1 MADLLSIAGTA
12 LRNNQSALAVV
23 SNNIAN
29 VDTDGYVRQ
38 ELDVRE
44 NQPSKSG
51 QVYIGSGAVAT
62 GTKRAYDA
70 LVESSLRASK
80 SDLAAQPPLIEL
92 TNRLIDVLGS
102 DKASLTPALNDFFG
116 GIKDLSQDPSSQ
128 SRRGQALSAAE
139 NLVSRF
145 NDLGNQFELLDDESK
160 NRIDYELS
168 RFNSLTEQ
176 LLIVNQRLGRQP
188 EIKRQPPDLLNLR
201 DKLLIDMSEIIRIS
215 VTETANGTVMVGL
228 GSSSG
233 AEPLLDSHGK
243 VDIGVSY
250 QMDQSPSSALLVKD
264 PYGTTEPISGILG
277 GSLGGLIQFRDS
289 MLGPSWQ
296 SLDRVAST
304 MANEVNSILSGGMDL
319 DGEKGEPLF
328 KVPLRFNSD
337 LSMARA
343 NIGIDITL
351 VAESEHNGNPLEL
364 IYDGTNG
371 RWLVTD
377 QVSGMRY
384 SSQSPSGLIVN
395 GLRISFSGEPQDGDV
410 VRVNSVASPARSIE
424 LGFSDSKKIAAADLF
439 GVTNG
444 LSNTSLARASVSANL
459 DTINRG
465 ETSLAEVLDNNL
477 NSSSA
482 LRVQSSFTESLFSV
496 PAGISNAIIE
506 MEQVGTSNIELQV
519 FTKEGRQIFGS
530 ADLTQEQKSVMLSA
544 QNGFS
549 ENLTYSDTYRNSPS
563 DYLNSDW
570 TVGAFDK
577 SITSINESGEGYL
590 VKEAAIGSVALQEF
604 NSDGS
609 GVVIPENA
617 LRLNGYSLSEFSIAA
632 NARLT
637 STAIVSWLNDNIQ
650 AAGLGLIASSNE
662 YIEIPAAEVNLNG
675 TSLSINGRAINL
687 SGDIPDI
694 SSLVERINRV
704 SASSGVDA
712 RFDVNQGLV
721 LSNRAAVAG
730 QAISISGSDD
740 MFTEFNGDMYTGVT
754 VTVDP
759 RSRVDLSEKEVA
771 LTLDSSGSSAHLSAI
786 GFNTSLYLPG
796 VLEEDLIVFA
806 TGSAGH
812 SADVFAEYAREE
824 RPLLVERDR
833 ETRVRF
839 VTESTYEIVDTASNT
854 VLAERNFV
862 PGDKINF
869 GSFTIAFSEKPSAGD
884 EFVVDGNQTGLG
896 SNGNLLR
903 LASLEGA
910 QVLGDET
917 MFEGYLSILSNA
929 GNVSQKASV
938 AKDALE
944 VVYEQA
950 NKAKDQKAGVN
961 LDEEA
966 ANLIRYQ
973 QAYQAS
979 ARVMQTANQLFDV
992 LLRI

>member
-12 LRNNQSALAVV
+12 IRNNQSALAVV

-62 GTKRAYDA
+62 GTRRAYDA

-116 GIKDLSQDPSSQ
+116 GIKDLSQDPSSK

-145 NDLGNQFELLDDESK
+145 NDLGNQFALIDDESR

-168 RFNSLTEQ
+168 KFNSLTDQ
-176 LLIVNQRLGRQP
+176 LLLVNQRLGRQP
-188 EIKRQPPDLLNLR
+188 DIKRQPPDLLNLR
-201 DKLLIDMSEIIRIS
+201 DKLLSDMSEILRITVS
-215 VTETANGTVMVGL
+215 ETANGAVTVGL
-228 GSSSG
+228 GPIS
-233 AEPLLDSHGK
+233 AVEPLLNSNIK
-243 VDIGVSY
+243 VDVGVSY
-250 QMDQSPSSALLVKD
+250 QMGQAPTSALLVKD
-264 PYGTTEPISGILG
+264 PYGAKEPITGILG
-277 GSLGGLIQFRDS
+277 GSLGGLIQFRES
-289 MLGPSWQ
+289 MLSPSWQ
-296 SLDRVAST
+296 SLDRVAAT
-304 MANEVNSILSGGMDL
+304 MANEVNSVLSGGMDL

-328 KVPLRFNSD
+328 KVPLLFNAD
-337 LSMARA
+337 LSMAQA
-343 NIGIDITL
+343 NFGIDISL
-351 VAESEHNGNPLEL
+351 VDENELNDNPLEL
-364 IYDGTNG
+364 IYDGTNR
-371 RWLVTD
+371 RWMVTD

-384 SSQSPSGLIVN
+384 SSQTSNGLMIN

-444 LSNTSLARASVSANL
+444 LSNTSLARASVSTNL
-459 DTINRG
+459 DTTNG
-465 ETSLAEVLDNNL
+465 GVPSLAEVLDNNL
-477 NSSSA
+477 NSSAA
-482 LRVQSSFTESLFSV
+482 LRVPASFTESLLSV
-496 PAGISNAIIE
+496 PAGISNATIE
-506 MEQVGTSNIELQV
+506 VGQVGASDIELQV
-519 FTKEGRQIFGS
+519 FTKEGRHIFGS
-530 ADLTQEQKSVMLSA
+530 GDLTQEQKSVMFSSA
-544 QNGFS
+544 NGFS
-549 ENLTYSDTYRNSPS
+549 ENLTYSDNYRNSPN

-570 TVGAFDK
+570 KVGALGK
-577 SITSINESGEGYL
+577 SITAIGESGERYL

-604 NSDGS
+604 NSGAS
-609 GVVIPENA
+609 GVVIPANA

-632 NARLT
+632 DARLS
-637 STAIVSWLNDNIQ
+637 STEIVGWLNDNIR
-650 AAGLGLIASSNE
+650 AAGLGLHASSNE
-662 YIEIPAAEVNLNG
+662 YIEIPASEINLKG
-675 TSLSINGRAINL
+675 RSLSINGQDIDL

-694 SSLVERINRV
+694 SGLVERINLV

-712 RFDVNQGLV
+712 RFDINQGLV
-721 LSNRAAVAG
+721 LSNRAAVSG

-740 MFTEFNGDMYTGVT
+740 MFTEFNGEMYTGIT
-754 VTVDP
+754 VAVDS
-759 RSRVDLSEKEVA
+759 RSRVDLSEKEVS

-812 SADVFAEYAREE
+812 SADVFAEYSQEE
-824 RPLLVERDR
+824 RPSLVERDR

-839 VTESTYEIVDTASNT
+839 LTESTYEIVDVASNT
-854 VLAERNFV
+854 TLAERNFV
-862 PGDKINF
+862 SGDKVSF
-869 GSFTIAFSEKPSAGD
+869 GSFTISFSERPSAGD
-884 EFVVDGNQTGLG
+884 EFVVDGNQSGLG
-896 SNGNLLR
+896 GNGNLLR
-903 LASLEGA
+903 LARLESA
-910 QVLGDET
+910 EVMGDET

-929 GNVSQKASV
+929 GNVSKKASV
-938 AKDALE
+938 SKDALE

-950 NKAKDQKAGVN
+950 NRAKDQKAGVN